1 VVRRGIIHVH
11 SVYSYDGKNTLEELA
26 ALGRRRRYDFI
37 GVTEHSDT
45 FDRAKMAAFV
55 AECRRLSDRSLILM
69 PGIEFSCAGR
79 LHLLAL
85 GIEQWSDAKDP
96 VELTKF
102 IQDQGGLA
110 VVSHPSRY
118 AYQIPSRLVEVID
131 GVEVW
136 NASYDSRFVP
146 DRKVVEL
153 WRTLKRDNEALTGFG
168 GQDLHRITP
177 IRHVTLVLPDADPEL
192 TAAAVVGR
200 LRKKAFFMSNGYL
213 RLGCAEPPGWA
224 QRGLIAAGW
233 RGFRAAKWVQRRLTG
248 RRG

>member
-1 VVRRGIIHVH
+1 MVRRGIVHVH
-11 SVYSYDGKNTLEELA
+11 SVYSYDGKNTLEQIA
-26 ALGRRRRYDFI
+26 ALGRQRGYDFI

-55 AECRRLSDRSLILM
+55 AECRGLSDPSLILI

-85 GIEQWSDAKDP
+85 GIDQFSDAKDP

-102 IQDQGGLA
+102 IQGQGGLA

-118 AYQIPSRLVEVID
+118 GYQIPSPLVAVMD

-168 GQDLHRITP
+168 GQDLHHIAP
-177 IRHVTLVLPDADPEL
+177 IRHVTLVLPNGGPEL
-192 TAAAVVGR
+192 TSVAVLGQ
-200 LRKKAFFMSNGYL
+200 LRHKAFFISNGYL
-213 RLGCAEPPGWA
+213 RMGCGQPPGPA
-224 QRGLIAAGW
+224 QRALIAGGW
-233 RGFRAAKWVQRRLTG
+233 RGFRAAKWVQRRMAG